1 MAYIGSEAYDFSL
14 FEPKVIEQPKRA
26 NASDKNTVRRGAS
39 AGNTAPERRNAP
51 ARKPEVKRS
60 NVVKLVNE
68 HRQTVERKSSNA
80 VVSVAFKKA
89 IVFACFCFSLVI
101 ALLVL
106 QTKNDM
112 VDAEIAQVNKEIEIA
127 EGEEVRLNAELNSLI
142 SSDKIDIYAQD
153 VLGMVKAES
162 HQISYID
169 RSESDE
175 IVVSGDKSATEE
187 EQETWYGKLESLF
200 AYNG

>member
-26 NASDKNTVRRGAS
+26 NASDKNTVRRGAP

-68 HRQTVERKSSNA
+68 HQQTVERKSSNA

>member
-1 MAYIGSEAYDFSL
+1 MAYMGSEAYDFSL
-14 FEPKVIEQPKRA
+14 FEPKVIEQPKRT
-26 NASDKNTVRRGAS
+26 NASDKNTVRRGS
-39 AGNTAPERRNAP
+39 SVGDTAPERRKAP
-51 ARKPEVKRS
+51 ERKSEIKRS
-60 NVVKLVNE
+60 NVVRLVNE
-68 HRQTVERKSSNA
+68 HQQTVERKSSNA
-80 VVSVAFKKA
+80 VVSAAFKKA
-89 IVFACFCFSLVI
+89 LVFACFCFSLVI

-112 VDAEIAQVNKEIEIA
+112 VDAEIAQISNEIEIA

-169 RSESDE
+169 RSENDE
-175 IVVSGDKSATEE
+175 IVVSGDKTATDE
-187 EQETWYGKLESLF
+187 EQESWYGKLESLF

>member
-1 MAYIGSEAYDFSL
+1 MAYMGSEAYDFSL
-14 FEPKVIEQPKRA
+14 FEPKVIEQPKRT
-26 NASDKNTVRRGAS
+26 NASDKNTVRRSSS
-39 AGNTAPERRNAP
+39 AGNTAPERRKAP
-51 ARKPEVKRS
+51 ARKPEVKKS

-68 HRQTVERKSSNA
+68 HQQTVERKSSSA
-80 VVSVAFKKA
+80 VVSAAFKKA
-89 IVFACFCFSLVI
+89 LVFACFCFSLVI

-112 VDAEIAQVNKEIEIA
+112 VDAEIAQINKEIEIA
-127 EGEEVRLNAELNSLI
+127 EGEEVRLNAELSSLI

-169 RSESDE
+169 RSEDDE
-175 IVVSGDKSATEE
+175 IVVSGDKTTAED